1 MSNSFDIPW
10 TVGHKAFLS
19 MKFPRQKYWSGLPF
33 PFPGDLPDTGIKPGS
48 SVVAGRFFTTGSPRK
63 PQTHGSYI
71 INVVRDNIVVNNSI
85 VKYPVSKA
93 ACMVYTK
100 GSVM

>member
-1 MSNSFDIPW
+1 M
-10 TVGHKAFLS
+10 
-19 MKFPRQKYWSGLPF
+19 
-33 PFPGDLPDTGIKPGS
+33 
-48 SVVAGRFFTTGSPRK
+48 AGRFFTTGSPRK

-85 VKYPVSKA
+85 IKNPVSKA

-100 GSVM
+100 GSIM